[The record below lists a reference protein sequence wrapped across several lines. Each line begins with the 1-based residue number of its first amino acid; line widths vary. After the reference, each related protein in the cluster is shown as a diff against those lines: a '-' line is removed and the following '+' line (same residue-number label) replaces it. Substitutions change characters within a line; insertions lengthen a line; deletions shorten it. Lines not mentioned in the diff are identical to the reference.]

1 MKSRLDAE
9 PLHRACYTGVILLQD
24 QDAEMSTPSDRDA
37 AFDQQ
42 DLPPSK
48 SELKRQMDH
57 LQKLGRQ
64 IIDLAPE
71 IRARLPLSED
81 MLAAI
86 EEMGRIRANEARRR
100 HMQYVG
106 RVMRSEDIA
115 GIEAAFLAME
125 QEEDLR
131 NREFHLLEQTRDR
144 LIAEGDDLVSE
155 VLVQYPDIDRQML
168 RQLIRNARREQEAG
182 KPPASSRKLFRLL
195 RDAADI

>member
-1 MKSRLDAE
+1 
-9 PLHRACYTGVILLQD
+9 
-24 QDAEMSTPSDRDA
+24 MSTPSDRDA
-37 AFDQQ
+37 ALEQQ

-48 SELKRQMDH
+48 SELKRQMEH

-64 IIDLAPE
+64 IIELSPE
-71 IRARLPLSED
+71 IRARLPLSDD
-81 MLAAI
+81 MLAAV

-144 LIAEGDDLVSE
+144 LIAEGDDFAGE
-155 VLVQYPDIDRQML
+155 IMAQYPDIDRQLL
-168 RQLIRNARREQEAG
+168 RQLIRNARRERDAG
-182 KPPASSRKLFRLL
+182 KPPASARKLFRLL
-195 RDAADI
+195 RDVSGL